1 MELVLTDCTTRDS
14 LIANRRRKFAIADGL
29 VNVAAKIEC
38 KRHKSRFR
46 LVVGQQWL
54 VSRVT
59 KALYQPDLAP
69 FF

>member
-14 LIANRRRKFAIADGL
+14 LIANRRRKFAIADGP
-29 VNVAAKIEC
+29 VNVAAKIEF

-46 LVVGQQWL
+46 PVVGQQWL

-59 KALYQPDLAP
+59 KALNQPDLAP